1 MGFNFTCPYCQT
13 KTTIEKSNLFENNI
27 IYKENNENKEMLFS
41 IITCP
46 NDECNRAT
54 IVMKEYELL
63 FYSGNKGYVRKKE
76 PARVKIVEPEFNYK
90 HYPEYIPEQIRHDY
104 EEASKIVSLSPK
116 ASATL
121 SRRCLQGMIR
131 DFHGVNEDSLY
142 KEIEAIKGQ
151 LGVNVYNALHSL
163 RSIGNIG
170 AHPEQDINLI
180 VDIDE
185 GEAEKILKLIEF
197 LVDKW
202 YIARE
207 EENKMLNDVNQI
219 AIQKK
224 NTQNGIN

>member
-1 MGFNFTCPYCQT
+1 MGFNFICPYCQT
-13 KTTIEKSNLFENNI
+13 RTTIEKSNLFEEEI
-27 IYKENNENKEMLFS
+27 IYNEDNQRKIMLFS

-46 NDECNRAT
+46 NIECNRAT
-54 IVMKEYELL
+54 IIMKDYETEKNS
-63 FYSGNKGYVRKKE
+63 FGTYKVGTPIKTKR
-76 PARVKIVEPEFNYK
+76 IEPEFNYK
-90 HYPEYIPEQIRHDY
+90 HYPEYIPEQIRQDY

-131 DFHGVNEDSLY
+131 DFHGVNEDNLY
-142 KEIEAIKGQ
+142 KEIEAIKAQ
-151 LGVNVYNALHSL
+151 LGINIYNALHSL
-163 RSIGNIG
+163 RAIGNIG

-197 LVDKW
+197 LIDKW

-219 AIQKK
+219 ALQKK
-224 NTQNGIN
+224 NTQNGVN

>member
-1 MGFNFTCPYCQT
+1 MGFNFICPYCQT
-13 KTTIEKSNLFENNI
+13 QTTIERSNLFEKGI
-27 IYKENNENKEMLFS
+27 IYNENKETKEMLFS

-46 NDECNRAT
+46 NIECNRAT
-54 IVMKEYELL
+54 IIMKDYKLDSNPL
-63 FYSGNKGYVRKKE
+63 VGTYRVE
-76 PARVKIVEPEFNYK
+76 PPIKIKRIEPEFNYK
-90 HYPEYIPEQIRHDY
+90 HYPEYIPEQIRQDY